1 MSIIRVLNDKLH
13 NLWHG
18 EANGLTAAALIVGAA
33 SVASRLV
40 GVLRDRVLASTFGAG
55 HDLDV
60 YYAAFRVPDLIY
72 SLIILGAL
80 SAGFIPVFSEYLENR
95 GKEEA
100 WKLAAQTLSIIGAV
114 MVGVCLALALTAQW
128 IVPWTVPGFSGDK
141 LEQTIMLSRIM
152 FLSPVLLGVSAVMGG
167 VLQAM
172 KRFMAFSLAPVFYN
186 LGIIFGALFL
196 APRFGIM
203 GVAWGVIIGAFLHL
217 ATQASVV
224 FKLGL
229 GKLPWPSFRP
239 AGVRRILRLM
249 LPRTLGLGVS
259 QLNLVILLALASA
272 LPSGSV
278 AVFNLANNL
287 QSFPVGIFGIS
298 YALAAFPL
306 LARAASR
313 NDQVCFANEII
324 SALSK
329 IAFFILPSMAIFFLL
344 RVQIVRLALGA
355 GEFDWDNTI
364 STANVLGAF
373 TAALVAQALV
383 PLFARAFYAKQDTK
397 TPLYIAL
404 FSEATNLGLAL
415 WWRGIFGI
423 TGLALAFAAA
433 SYANALLLW
442 VYLKRKYG
450 PFDTYSLNISVLK
463 SMAAAAS
470 IIAVG
475 YPVRQIVGSIFP
487 LHTFLEVALQAT
499 AACVAGGGTF
509 ILVAW
514 VLKSKELLDFMDAIK
529 RRVWRKKPRIDGME
543 EAQGM
548 G

>member
-1 MSIIRVLNDKLH
+1 VSIIRVLNEKLH

-18 EANGLTAAALIVGAA
+18 EANGLTAAALIVGGA

-40 GVLRDRVLASTFGAG
+40 GVLRDRVLASSFGAG

-80 SAGFIPVFSEYLENR
+80 SAGFIPVFSEYLETR
-95 GKEEA
+95 SKDEA
-100 WKLAAQTLSIIGAV
+100 WKLAAQTLSIVGAV
-114 MVGVCLALALTAQW
+114 MAGVCLVLALTAQW
-128 IVPWTVPGFSGDK
+128 IVPWTVPGFSGEK
-141 LEQTIMLSRIM
+141 LEQTILLSRIM
-152 FLSPVLLGVSAVMGG
+152 FLSPFLLGISAVMGG

-186 LGIIFGALFL
+186 LGIIFGALVL
-196 APRFGIM
+196 APRYGIA
-203 GVAWGVIIGAFLHL
+203 GVAWGVILGAFLHL
-217 ATQASVV
+217 ATQMTVV
-224 FKLGL
+224 IKLGL

-239 AGVRRILRLM
+239 SGVRRILKLM

-272 LPSGSV
+272 LPAGSV

-313 NDQVCFANEII
+313 NDQTCFAKELI
-324 SALSK
+324 SATSK
-329 IAFFILPSMAIFFLL
+329 IGFFILPSMAIFFLL
-344 RVQIVRLALGA
+344 RAQIVRMVFGA

-364 STANVLGAF
+364 RTANVLGAF

-397 TPLYIAL
+397 TPLFIAL
-404 FSEATNLGLAL
+404 ASEACNLAL
-415 WWRGIFGI
+415 AIWWRGLFGI

-433 SYANALLLW
+433 SYVNALLLW
-442 VYLKRKYG
+442 IYLKKKYG
-450 PFDTYSLNISVLK
+450 PFDTYALNISILK

-475 YPVRQIVGSIFP
+475 YPVRQLVGSIYP
-487 LHTFLEVALQAT
+487 LHTFWQVALQAA

-509 ILVAW
+509 LLVAW
-514 VLKSKELLDFMDAIK
+514 VLKSKELLDFLDAIK
-529 RRVWRKKPRIDGME
+529 RKVWRKRPKIDGME